1 MKHEAQFP
9 GLQTS
14 ALGARRF
21 VSAAITD
28 VPGDISET
36 IALIVSE
43 LATNSVRHAA
53 SGFAIRVERL
63 PTSIR
68 IEVEDDGEGQP
79 TVRSAG
85 PNDTSGRGLQI
96 VQALAADWGVIPRP
110 QPPGKTVWATVAL
123 DGTDGAR
130 GHQAARARRDESST
144 GRGRPSGPPGSHL
157 SLRPVGHPR
166 NDPSVRPRLRAASGT
181 RRGRRPPVAQPVP
194 VGRPGH

>member
-1 MKHEAQFP
+1 VKHEAQFP
-9 GLQTS
+9 PVQTS

-36 IALIVSE
+36 LALIVSE

-63 PTSIR
+63 PTAIR

-85 PNDTSGRGLQI
+85 PTDTSGRGLQI
-96 VQALAADWGVIPRP
+96 VQALAADWGVIPRQ

-123 DGTDGAR
+123 DHTDGALH
-130 GHQAARARRDESST
+130 HQTAEGRQGESST
-144 GRGRPSGPPGSHL
+144 GTGRPSGPPGSRL
-157 SLRPVGHPR
+157 SLGPVGSPRHGRPVG
-166 NDPSVRPRLRAASGT
+166 PRLRATTGV
-181 RRGRRPPVAQPVP
+181 GRRRPRP
-194 VGRPGH
+194 VGRPVSVFEPSR